1 MTIVVGITG
10 GIGSGKSTFSK
21 EVTKRGYRLL
31 DSDAQVANIY
41 NNPTNDFLNYLK
53 KINLGSSINKRK
65 INKKNISKHI
75 FFNTNTKKKLENYIF
90 RIVRQKRSQFIK
102 NEKKNKTKIVF
113 LDIPLLFENNLH
125 KNLDLVISI
134 ISSRKLRFNRLKKSK
149 KISKEL
155 FEGIL
160 KSQTSDVVREKYSD
174 IIIYNNSS
182 MRMYLTKINKT
193 LDKIVK

>member
-1 MTIVVGITG
+1 M
-10 GIGSGKSTFSK
+10 
-21 EVTKRGYRLL
+21 
-31 DSDAQVANIY
+31 
-41 NNPTNDFLNYLK
+41 
-53 KINLGSSINKRK
+53 
-65 INKKNISKHI
+65 
-75 FFNTNTKKKLENYIF
+75 
-90 RIVRQKRSQFIK
+90 
-102 NEKKNKTKIVF
+102 
-113 LDIPLLFENNLH
+113 FENNLH

-182 MRMYLTKINKT
+182 MEEYLIKVNKT